1 MKTVK
6 NFLTDFFFCQLIS
19 VPCFFLCD
27 MIVEKNVIDWLDIEL
42 GLAGASVLLLIA
54 YMLFARCCK
63 ESKGRKIVGTMTIL
77 AIVATVIYSVF
88 MLLEWLSPDNAESGF
103 TGNWVQWFPVSISL
117 SVFLYMQERRRRQSY
132 KKDNGLFVVAKCQ
145 DKEEAEVIC
154 TKLAEQGIKALVADK
169 KNPMYIENDGS
180 AGVQVQVMES
190 DLARAKELI
199 R

>member
-1 MKTVK
+1 MKTIK
-6 NFLTDFFFCQLIS
+6 NFLIDSFFCLLIS
-19 VPCFFLCD
+19 VPCFFICD
-27 MIVEKNVIDWLDIEL
+27 MISEKDVINWLDIEL

-77 AIVATVIYSVF
+77 AIVAIVIYSVF

-103 TGNWVQWFPVSISL
+103 TGNWVQWFPVSISI

>member
-6 NFLTDFFFCQLIS
+6 NFLIDSFFCMLIS

-27 MIVEKNVIDWLDIEL
+27 MISEKDVINWLDIEL
-42 GLAGASVLLLIA
+42 GLAGASVLLLVA

-63 ESKGRKIVGTMTIL
+63 ESKERRTVGTMTIL

-154 TKLAEQGIKALVADK
+154 TKLTEQGIKALVADK

>member
-6 NFLTDFFFCQLIS
+6 NFLTDFFFCLLIS

-42 GLAGASVLLLIA
+42 GLIGASVLLLIA
-54 YMLFARCCK
+54 YMLFARCYK

-103 TGNWVQWFPVSISL
+103 TGNWVQWFPVSISI
-117 SVFLYMQERRRRQSY
+117 SVFLYMQERRRVQNCRN
-132 KKDNGLFVVAKCQ
+132 DNNQK
-145 DKEEAEVIC
+145 
-154 TKLAEQGIKALVADK
+154 
-169 KNPMYIENDGS
+169 
-180 AGVQVQVMES
+180 
-190 DLARAKELI
+190 AKELI
-199 R
+199 K

>member
-6 NFLTDFFFCQLIS
+6 NFLTDFFFCLLIS

-54 YMLFARCCK
+54 YMLFARWCK
-63 ESKGRKIVGTMTIL
+63 ESKWRKIVGTMTIL

-103 TGNWVQWFPVSISL
+103 TGNWVQWFPVSISI
-117 SVFLYMQERRRRQSY
+117 SVFLYMQERRRVQNCR
-132 KKDNGLFVVAKCQ
+132 N
-145 DKEEAEVIC
+145 DK
-154 TKLAEQGIKALVADK
+154 
-169 KNPMYIENDGS
+169 
-180 AGVQVQVMES
+180 
-190 DLARAKELI
+190 
-199 R
+199 